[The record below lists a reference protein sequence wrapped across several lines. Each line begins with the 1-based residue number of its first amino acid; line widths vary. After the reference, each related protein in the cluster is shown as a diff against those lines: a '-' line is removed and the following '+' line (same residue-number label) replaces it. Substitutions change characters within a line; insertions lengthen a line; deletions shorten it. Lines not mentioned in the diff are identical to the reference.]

1 MTRVKAGG
9 KGYMI
14 SRLVKKMK
22 NSLQSTWHGFTDAIY
37 INKKKSFISIICALF
52 VVSFLTFLTLTVNTK
67 IRAAQIDSL
76 IYEDLSTKKIIPFSY
91 GQGDKVIKEK
101 KAVSVMFAMPN
112 QPDTRQALQI
122 INQKN
127 NELNRN
133 FYYYPIIYQTDEI
146 ANTYDLA
153 PDEVTFVFFQD
164 GQEKNRFTLSSL
176 ENPEENFIPELNR
189 LPMWNIKVQE
199 E

>member
-1 MTRVKAGG
+1 
-9 KGYMI
+9 MI